1 MDKKKLNVLT
11 RIACVFCFIVF
22 IIFLYYAISYL
33 YVYIYWQNDANYKN
47 ILSSNIENIEQLK
60 QVHRKYLLE
69 AIFSFIGAISMGF
82 VTYVLV
88 SFLRCINKTG
98 ILTAEQIEEAREQQ
112 RLQRNNSRA
121 ERKRQALEKKKE
133 AIDKKLSAVE
143 KKEE

>member
-1 MDKKKLNVLT
+1 MDKKKLNVYT
-11 RIACVFCFIVF
+11 WIACASCLIVF
-22 IIFLYYAISYL
+22 AIFIYYAFYYLNVYNYWKDDSRYNNIIS
-33 YVYIYWQNDANYKN
+33 N
-47 ILSSNIENIEQLK
+47 NIEQIK
-60 QVHRKYLLE
+60 QENRKFF
-69 AIFSFIGAISMGF
+69 AKSIFSLVGAISMGF

>member
-22 IIFLYYAISYL
+22 VIFLYYAIYYL
-33 YVYIYWQNDANYKN
+33 KAYIYWQNDANYKN
-47 ILSSNIENIEQLK
+47 ILSNNIEQLK
-60 QVHRKYLLE
+60 QAHRKYLLE

-82 VTYVLV
+82 VTYVLAY
-88 SFLRCINKTG
+88 FLRCINKTG

>member
-1 MDKKKLNVLT
+1 MDKKKLNVYT
-11 RIACVFCFIVF
+11 WIACASCLIVF
-22 IIFLYYAISYL
+22 AIFIYYAFYYLNVYNYWKDDSRYNNIIS
-33 YVYIYWQNDANYKN
+33 N
-47 ILSSNIENIEQLK
+47 NIEQIK
-60 QVHRKYLLE
+60 QENRKFF
-69 AIFSFIGAISMGF
+69 AKSIFSFVGAISMGF

-98 ILTAEQIEEAREQQ
+98 ILTAEQIEEARNQKVEA
-112 RLQRNNSRA
+112 RA

>member
-22 IIFLYYAISYL
+22 VIFLYYAIYYL
-33 YVYIYWQNDANYKN
+33 YVYIYWQKDMINKTYSESFQKSVNKF
-47 ILSSNIENIEQLK
+47 
-60 QVHRKYLLE
+60 LLDSCL
-69 AIFSFIGAISMGF
+69 SFIGAISMGF
-82 VTYVLV
+82 VTYVLA

-143 KKEE
+143 KKEEKP